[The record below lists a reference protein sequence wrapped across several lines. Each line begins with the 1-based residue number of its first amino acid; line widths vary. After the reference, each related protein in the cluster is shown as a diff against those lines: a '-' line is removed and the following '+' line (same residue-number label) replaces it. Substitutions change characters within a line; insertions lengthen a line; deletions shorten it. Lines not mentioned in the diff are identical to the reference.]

1 MAQSIVS
8 YVDSTLDNAAMGSTH
23 KRVLAL
29 ITFAYFFDVIDFI
42 ILGSLIPDMI
52 QSKFAVPTQAG
63 SIGMFQLFGIFL
75 GTVGQGE
82 FTDRF
87 GRKRVLQAAILIY
100 AVFTILAAL
109 SPSVGWLMAGRC
121 IAGIGLGAAQPLC
134 FSYAAEFAPKAIRG
148 RATAFM
154 QFVGG
159 ACVWPIGTAF
169 VLGFRE
175 QIGWQGIWI
184 VIGIGGL
191 AVFLFS
197 FLLPESPRWMV
208 THGQGDDAL
217 NLLERMG
224 LGRPKERLVAD
235 ELADIRSDPMGVVF
249 RRYRGR
255 IIAAMIC
262 FFAFFTAAVSLGG
275 WLPQILNER
284 GYTITKALAV
294 VLGMQLAFPL
304 SSLFMMYA
312 LEAFGRIRTSLAA
325 FVLATLFAIAFYYST
340 SAGSDLVVLAV
351 GFLMTFFVQL
361 AGNSMQIFSSE
372 VFPTNA
378 RASGF
383 GLAQSGGRLGAAANF
398 FLIPV
403 IQQNFGFGY
412 VMTLIAVLLAV
423 ATIAV
428 TQISSETKGLSLDTI
443 APPTR

>member
-8 YVDSTLDNAAMGSTH
+8 YVDTTLDNAKIGPIH
-23 KRVLAL
+23 RQVLAL

-52 QSKFAVPTQAG
+52 KSGFAAQLQAG
-63 SIGMFQLFGIFL
+63 GIGTAQLFGIFV
-75 GTVGQGE
+75 GTIGQGE

-87 GRKRVLQAAILIY
+87 GRKRVLQASVLLY
-100 AVFTILAAL
+100 GLVTILAAL
-109 SPSVGWLMAGRC
+109 SPTVDWLIAGRFV
-121 IAGIGLGAAQPLC
+121 AGIGIGAAQPLC

-154 QFVGG
+154 QFIGG
-159 ACVWPIGTAF
+159 ACVWPIGTLF
-169 VLGFRE
+169 VLQFRDA
-175 QIGWQGIWI
+175 IGWQGIWI

-191 AVFLFS
+191 LVFLFTFS
-197 FLLPESPRWMV
+197 LPESPRWLV
-208 THGQGDDAL
+208 THGRGDEAL
-217 NLLERMG
+217 SLLERMG
-224 LGRPKERLVAD
+224 LGRPKEQLVKD
-235 ELADIRSDPMGVVF
+235 EIADIRSDPMGVVF
-249 RRYRGR
+249 RVYRGR

-275 WLPQILNER
+275 WLPQILNQR
-284 GYTITKALAV
+284 GYTIDKALTV
-294 VLGMQLAFPL
+294 VLLMQLAFPA

-312 LEAFGRIRTSLAA
+312 LEQFGRIRTSLVA

-340 SAGSDLVVLAV
+340 SGGSDLMVLGV

-361 AGNSMQIFSSE
+361 AGNSMQIFTSE

-383 GLAQSGGRLGAAANF
+383 GLAASGGRLGAAANF
-398 FLIPV
+398 YLIPV
-403 IQQNFGFGY
+403 LQQSYGLGG

-428 TQISSETKGLSLDTI
+428 TQISKETKGLALDTI

>member
-8 YVDSTLDNAAMGSTH
+8 YVDSTLDNAKMGPIH
-23 KRVLAL
+23 RQVLAL

-52 QSKFAVPTQAG
+52 KSGFAVQLQAG
-63 SIGMFQLFGIFL
+63 GIGTAQLFGIFV
-75 GTVGQGE
+75 GTIGQGE

-87 GRKRVLQAAILIY
+87 GRKRVLQG
-100 AVFTILAAL
+100 AVLLYGLVTILAAL
-109 SPSVGWLMAGRC
+109 SPTVSWLIVGRFV
-121 IAGIGLGAAQPLC
+121 AGIGIGAAQPLC

-154 QFVGG
+154 QFIGG

-169 VLGFRE
+169 VYLFRDS
-175 QIGWQGIWI
+175 IGWSGIWI
-184 VIGIGGL
+184 VIGMGGL
-191 AVFLFS
+191 IVFLFTFS
-197 FLLPESPRWMV
+197 LPESPRWLV
-208 THGQGDDAL
+208 THGRGDEAL
-217 NLLERMG
+217 SLLERMG
-224 LGRPKERLVAD
+224 LGRPKEELVRDAI
-235 ELADIRSDPMGVVF
+235 ADIRSDPMDVVF
-249 RRYRGR
+249 RVYRGR

-275 WLPQILNER
+275 WLPQILNQR
-284 GYTITKALAV
+284 GYTIDKALWV
-294 VLGMQLAFPL
+294 VLLTQLAVPF
-304 SSLFMMYA
+304 SSAVMIYA
-312 LEAFGRIRTSLAA
+312 LEAFGRIRTSLTA
-325 FVLATLFAIAFYYST
+325 FVLATLFAIVFYYSI
-340 SAGSDLVVLAV
+340 SGGSDLMVIGV

-361 AGNSMQIFSSE
+361 AGNSMQIFTSE

-383 GLAQSGGRLGAAANF
+383 GLAASGGRLGAAANF
-398 FLIPV
+398 YLIPV
-403 IQQNFGFGY
+403 LQQSYGLGG

-428 TQISSETKGLSLDTI
+428 TQISKETKGLSLDTI

>member
-8 YVDSTLDNAAMGSTH
+8 YVDTTLDNAKMGPIH
-23 KRVLAL
+23 RQVLAL

-63 SIGMFQLFGIFL
+63 GIGMFQLLGIFV
-75 GTVGQGE
+75 GTAGQGE

-87 GRKRVLQAAILIY
+87 GRKRVLQAAVLIY
-100 AVFTILAAL
+100 GLVTILAAL
-109 SPSVGWLMAGRC
+109 SPNVTWLMAGRF

-134 FSYAAEFAPKAIRG
+134 FSYAAEFAPKSNRG
-148 RATAFM
+148 RVTAFM
-154 QFVGG
+154 QFIGG
-159 ACVWPIGTAF
+159 ACVWPIGTLF
-169 VLGFRE
+169 VLQFRDS
-175 QIGWQGIWI
+175 IGWQGIWI

-191 AVFLFS
+191 LVFLFT
-197 FLLPESPRWMV
+197 FLLPESPRWLV
-208 THGQGDDAL
+208 THGKGDEAL
-217 NLLERMG
+217 GLLDRMG
-224 LGRPKERLVAD
+224 LGRPKEQLVTD
-235 ELADIRSDPMGVVF
+235 ETADIRSDPMGVVF
-249 RRYRGR
+249 RVYRGR

-284 GYTITKALAV
+284 GYTITKALTV
-294 VLGMQLAFPL
+294 VLLMQLSFPL

-312 LEAFGRIRTSLAA
+312 LEQFGRIRTSLAA

-340 SAGSDLVVLAV
+340 SGGSDLMVLVV

-361 AGNSMQIFSSE
+361 AGNSMQIFTSE

-383 GLAQSGGRLGAAANF
+383 GWASGVGRLATAFILPTILWIQNGWGLTTVFACLATLLFIAA
-398 FLIPV
+398 V
-403 IQQNFGFGY
+403 S
-412 VMTLIAVLLAV
+412 
-423 ATIAV
+423 V
-428 TQISSETKGLSLDTI
+428 TQLGPEARQKGLDEL
-443 APPTR
+443 APPTG

>member
-8 YVDSTLDNAAMGSTH
+8 YVDSTLDNAKMGPIH
-23 KRVLAL
+23 RQVLAL

-52 QSKFAVPTQAG
+52 KSGFAVQLQAG
-63 SIGMFQLFGIFL
+63 GIGTAQLFGIFV
-75 GTVGQGE
+75 GTIGQGE

-87 GRKRVLQAAILIY
+87 GRKRVLQG
-100 AVFTILAAL
+100 AVLLYGLVTILAAL
-109 SPSVGWLMAGRC
+109 SPTVSWLIVGRFV
-121 IAGIGLGAAQPLC
+121 AGIGIGAAQPLC

-154 QFVGG
+154 QFIGG

-169 VLGFRE
+169 VYLFRDS
-175 QIGWQGIWI
+175 IGWSGIWI
-184 VIGIGGL
+184 VIGMGGL
-191 AVFLFS
+191 IVFLFTFS
-197 FLLPESPRWMV
+197 LPESPRWLV
-208 THGQGDDAL
+208 THGRGDEAL
-217 NLLERMG
+217 SLLERMG
-224 LGRPKERLVAD
+224 LGRPKEELVRDAI
-235 ELADIRSDPMGVVF
+235 ADIRSDPMDVVF
-249 RRYRGR
+249 RVYRGR

-275 WLPQILNER
+275 WLPQILNQR
-284 GYTITKALAV
+284 GYTIDKALWV
-294 VLGMQLAFPL
+294 VLLTQLAFPF
-304 SSLFMMYA
+304 SSAVMIYA
-312 LEAFGRIRTSLAA
+312 LEAFGRIRTSLTA
-325 FVLATLFAIAFYYST
+325 FVLATLFAIVFYYSI
-340 SAGSDLVVLAV
+340 SGGSDLMVIGV

-361 AGNSMQIFSSE
+361 AGNSMQIFTSE

-383 GLAQSGGRLGAAANF
+383 GLAASGGRLGAAANF
-398 FLIPV
+398 YLIPV
-403 IQQNFGFGY
+403 LQQSYGLGG

-428 TQISSETKGLSLDTI
+428 TQISKETKGLSLDTI